1 MQNSF
6 EGQKSYLE
14 QLGSSCCFKIYLD
27 GHSAL
32 QGFLGVMVAGQV
44 LFYFLFK
51 LGKLLRR
58 AIQQAKTQVM
68 TDTKEE

>member
-1 MQNSF
+1 MQEAGLVQTSVIITH
-6 EGQKSYLE
+6 LV
-14 QLGSSCCFKIYLD
+14 
-27 GHSAL
+27 

-58 AIQQAKTQVM
+58 ILQHAKSQVLEE
-68 TDTKEE
+68 DTELSAQS

>member
-1 MQNSF
+1 M
-6 EGQKSYLE
+6 
-14 QLGSSCCFKIYLD
+14 
-27 GHSAL
+27 L

-58 AIQQAKTQVM
+58 LLQQAKAQVI
-68 TDTKEE
+68 TES

>member
-1 MQNSF
+1 MAWVPVA
-6 EGQKSYLE
+6 
-14 QLGSSCCFKIYLD
+14 D
-27 GHSAL
+27 TAPV

-58 AIQQAKTQVM
+58 ILQHAKSQVLEESVHPPAKTS
-68 TDTKEE
+68 